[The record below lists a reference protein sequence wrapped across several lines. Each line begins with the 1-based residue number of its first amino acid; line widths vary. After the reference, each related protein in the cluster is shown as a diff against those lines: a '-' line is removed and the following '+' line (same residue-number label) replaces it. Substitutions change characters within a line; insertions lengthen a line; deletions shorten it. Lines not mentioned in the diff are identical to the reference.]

1 MNQAEL
7 IKIAGEV
14 GTRIHVVGNRAYLFY
29 DEELERFAELVRQDE
44 RERMN
49 GIALTNIPHPDGN
62 PIPDDVKLNP
72 DSLETIEIDIPVMPE
87 DKLETWMHNMI
98 RACNRSTS
106 DSDINVIKL
115 IQHIEN
121 LYMQGRADER
131 KRLNGVTAHE
141 QQLIDGQASL
151 MKVKK

>member
-1 MNQAEL
+1 MNERVKELAEQAGL
-7 IKIAGEV
+7 TALLGHNWLY
-14 GTRIHVVGNRAYLFY
+14 G
-29 DEELERFAELVRQDE
+29 EELTRFAELIRQD
-44 RERMN
+44 ERMN
-49 GIALTNIPHPDGN
+49 GIAITNIHHPKGN
-62 PIPDDVKLNP
+62 PVHDDVELNP

-87 DKLETWMHNMI
+87 DQLETWMCNMI